1 MNSLQNKLALVTGA
15 SSGIGASVARRLAG
29 EGASVLVHFNSG
41 RERAEAVARDIRE
54 AGGQAE
60 IVGADL
66 SHRDGPRALIAQ
78 LDGSFGGRFAGRL
91 DVLVNNAGFVPVG
104 MLGDASDEEFDS
116 CFNVNVRALF
126 QLSREAAKRMT
137 QSGWGRIIN
146 MGSVFGE
153 AAPFPGLS
161 IYGASK
167 FAVQGFTRAWSRDL
181 GPHDITVNNIQPA
194 VIQDDPG
201 PDHPARPAMEQLAS
215 VGRFGKTDEVA
226 EAVAFLASPKSAFVN
241 GASLNVDGGWG
252 A

>member
-1 MNSLQNKLALVTGA
+1 MNSLQNKLVLVTGA
-15 SSGIGASVARRLAG
+15 SSGIGAAVARRLAQ

-41 RERAEAVARDIRE
+41 RERAEEVARDIRE

-66 SHRDGPRALIAQ
+66 SHRDGPKALIAQ
-78 LDGSFGGRFAGRL
+78 LDGAFEGRFAGRL
-91 DVLVNNAGFVPVG
+91 DVLVNNAGMVPVG
-104 MLGDASDEEFDS
+104 MLADAGDEEFDS

-137 QSGWGRIIN
+137 PSGWGRIIN

-181 GPHDITVNNIQPA
+181 GPHGITVNNVQPA
-194 VIQDDPG
+194 VIQDDAG

-215 VGRFGKTDEVA
+215 VGRFGKTAEVA
-226 EAVAFLASPKSAFVN
+226 EAVAFLASPQSAFIN
-241 GASLNVDGGWG
+241 GANLNVDGGWG